1 MTPEAQA
8 FLEAILGARGERVK
22 ASRRRRA
29 QREPRLPRGPERA
42 YERALARVL
51 REINREIAK
60 AVAPHLRK
68 AERAARQDADLD
80 LGEVAMD
87 FGPLRFRIL
96 RRVREQELST
106 LVDQFGR
113 RIVKH
118 NGREMSRLFAI
129 EFQDQAPEVLRQL
142 ADFRQRNVDLITSVT
157 TQAHQDV
164 YRLLVNAGNSGMRVE
179 TLKKRLEERFQIS
192 QSRAELIARDQTLKL
207 NSQLTQVRH
216 QEAGVD
222 RYIWSTSQDERVR
235 DMHADLEGREFRWDD
250 PPVTNP
256 QGDTNHPGE
265 DYQCRCVAI
274 PVIPD

>member
-1 MTPEAQA
+1 MSPEAQA
-8 FLEAILGARGERVK
+8 FLEAVLGARGERVR

-29 QREPRLPRGPERA
+29 QRPPRLPRGPERA
-42 YERALARVL
+42 YERALVRVL
-51 REINREIAK
+51 RAINGEIAK
-60 AVAPHLRK
+60 AVAPHLRA
-68 AERAARQDADLD
+68 AERAERKDAELD
-80 LGEVAMD
+80 LGEVALD

-96 RRVREQELST
+96 RRVKDQELST

-129 EFQDQAPEVLRQL
+129 TFEDQAPEVLRQL
-142 ADFRQRNVDLITSVT
+142 ADFRQRNVELITALT
-157 TQAHQDV
+157 TRAQEDV
-164 YRLLVNAGNSGMRVE
+164 FRLLVDAGNSGMRAE
-179 TLKKRLEERFQIS
+179 TLKKRLAERFQVS
-192 QSRAELIARDQTLKL
+192 QSRAALIARDQTLKL

-222 RYIWSTSQDERVR
+222 RYVWSTSQDERVR
-235 DMHADLEGREFRWDD
+235 DMHSELEGRVFRWDD
-250 PPVTNP
+250 PPVTNE